1 MNADR
6 LLAHYERM
14 ADAPD
19 AIARLR
25 RFILDLAV
33 RGKLVEQDPNDEPAA
48 ELLERVAAEKARRG
62 KVGKPRMRKPAVLI
76 VDQPLDLPSGWSLT
90 RLAIVAECLDYMRKP
105 INGTERKQR
114 IAGKSQS
121 ELFPYF
127 GATQQQGWIDDY
139 IFDEELI
146 LLGED
151 GVPFFEPLRAKAYL
165 IAGKSW
171 VNNHAHVFRGILI
184 SPPYLV
190 HYLNVFD
197 YSGRVVGATRSK
209 LNQSRALDIPIP
221 LPPLAE
227 QHRIVAKVDELMA
240 LCDRLEAARTERES
254 TRDQLSAA
262 SLVRLNAPDLDP
274 VVFRNHAAFALE
286 NLVPLTTRT
295 DQIKSLRQT
304 ILNLAV
310 RGKLVKQNPN
320 DEPASELLKR
330 IAAEKTRL
338 VKAGEIRQPKTL
350 PPIQSS
356 DIPVESPSRW
366 IWTRLGNA
374 STLITKGS
382 TPTSYGHAY
391 TDGGINFIKVEAIK
405 DGQLRPENVTSHISE
420 KTYDYLAR
428 SKLFE
433 GDILFS
439 IAGSIGTCA
448 IVSDEILPAN
458 TNQALSII
466 RGTNRVFFSK
476 FLLLCLQSSVAQFI
490 HAKAR
495 GGAMN
500 NISLGDVASFVIPL
514 PPLAEQHRIVAKV
527 DELMTLCDQLEAS
540 LTTGDETRCRL
551 LDALLYEALPARR
564 SRGPFTKRN
573 NRTLRKFAESRK
585 VSG

>member
-1 MNADR
+1 MNADW
-6 LLAHYERM
+6 LLAHYERI
-14 ADAPD
+14 ADAPE
-19 AIARLR
+19 AISRLR
-25 RFILDLAV
+25 RFTLDLAV

-48 ELLERVAAEKARRG
+48 ELLERVAAEKAQRG

-227 QHRIVAKVDELMA
+227 QHRIVAKVDALMA
-240 LCDRLEAARTERES
+240 LCDRLEAARTEREA
-254 TRDQLSAA
+254 TRNRLSAS
-262 SLVRLNAPDLDP
+262 SLARLDAPDPDP
-274 VVFRNHAAFALE
+274 ATFRDHAAFALE
-286 NLVPLTTRT
+286 NLAPLTTRT
-295 DQIKSLRQT
+295 DQIKTLRQT

-310 RGKLVKQNPN
+310 RGKLVEQDPN

-330 IAAEKTRL
+330 IAAEKVGLIKNR
-338 VKAGEIRQPKTL
+338 EIRKKEAL
-350 PPIQSS
+350 PLIEQADEPFPI
-356 DIPVESPSRW
+356 PPSW
-366 IWTRLGNA
+366 VWSYLGN
-374 STLITKGS
+374 LF
-382 TPTSYGHAY
+382 HLV
-391 TDGGINFIKVEAIK
+391 TDGAHHTPRYIDRGSSFLSVKDVSSGTINFTNAR
-405 DGQLRPENVTSHISE
+405 QISE
-420 KTYDYLAR
+420 DQHTELCKR
-428 SKLFE
+428 CCPKK
-433 GDILFS
+433 GDILLTKVGTTGIAVPVKTERTFS
-439 IAGSIGTCA
+439 IF
-448 IVSDEILPAN
+448 V
-458 TNQALSII
+458 
-466 RGTNRVFFSK
+466 
-476 FLLLCLQSSVAQFI
+476 SVALLKFSTVELSQDYLCHLI
-490 HAKAR
+490 
-495 GGAMN
+495 N
-500 NISLGDVASFVIPL
+500 SPFVRQQSKDNTQGIGNQNLVLRLINGFALPIP
-514 PPLAEQHRIVAKV
+514 PFAEQHRIVAKL
-527 DELMTLCDQLEAS
+527 DELMVLCDRLEKKLAG
-540 LTTGDETRCRL
+540 GDDTRRRL
-551 LDALLYEALPARR
+551 LDALLHEVLPARR
-564 SRGPFTKRN
+564 SGGHLTKRKTHTP
-573 NRTLRKFAESRK
+573 RAIRMAARD
-585 VSG
+585 